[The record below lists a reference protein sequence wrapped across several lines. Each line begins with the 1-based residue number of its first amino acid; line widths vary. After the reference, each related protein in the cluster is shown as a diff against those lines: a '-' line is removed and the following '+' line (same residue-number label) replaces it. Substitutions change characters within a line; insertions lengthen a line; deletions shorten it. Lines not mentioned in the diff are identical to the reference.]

1 MVIYRWY
8 YYPAAE
14 EVLWSGGEMNE
25 YAKSHVAG

>member
-14 EVLWSGGEMNE
+14 EELWSGGEMNE